1 MCENTLEFMLKGMF
15 ESELYQKLTSPNC
28 KGLAEHHSESQNSEL
43 DLNLEQQSK
52 CCNGFGSL
60 RCFFS
65 NNKFCFKADT
75 NFKFKTKLDTD
86 HSSSA
91 SKPQSISDSP
101 SKDETAFSK
110 MERLNKDTEEFGH
123 VAWQFLSER
132 FVPYLELLE
141 HCKISNNQYGPII
154 RDTLEKYFADILKI
168 DLSSLNKYW
177 REQKLDKQNMTI
189 LQFALK
195 LMYTL
200 SRGSSKI
207 DQSWRKT
214 HKKELDSLRMLY
226 ERINMSIQT
235 KQLSSDSNDENS
247 KWIQSI
253 LSFYSFLFTDEENA
267 NSVKELITDSNV
279 PALNCARSIISFSQV
294 SDVIDTQIDKISQS
308 LENDL
313 TLNRKRSFPA
323 SSVQSSQDQAELIRS
338 IRRKRSNRSNVN
350 FLAMDGCESPNVE
363 SMGPIDQRGN
373 ISNLGAYMNKTKLDQ
388 PRNYSSQQDALMLK
402 NKLSASKYILNTHKK
417 QEKSKILKYSPFK
430 AREDS
435 IKSKSKLRKNI
446 LSKKTSGSNSFLGT
460 TLQQKAWMAIK
471 KGNKQPH
478 GSSRTKRPV
487 GILGLISQ
495 ASFAKINAKEVVESD
510 LQVCEEMSEPLTSQT
525 PRNSS
530 LKQVDA
536 VMNDDSILQERDS
549 NLAEA
554 NSTDRALVYNTPTK
568 SNRESQEIQNNEF
581 DF

>member
-15 ESELYQKLTSPNC
+15 EGELYQKLTSPNC
-28 KGLAEHHSESQNSEL
+28 KGLAEHHSESQISEL

-60 RCFFS
+60 KCFFS

-75 NFKFKTKLDTD
+75 NFKFKNKQDTD

-91 SKPQSISDSP
+91 SKPQSILDSP
-101 SKDETAFSK
+101 SKEEAALSK
-110 MERLNKDTEEFGH
+110 MEKLNRDTEEFGH
-123 VAWQFLSER
+123 VAWLFLSER

-141 HCKISNNQYGPII
+141 HWKISNNHYGPII
-154 RDTLEKYFADILKI
+154 RDTLEKYFSDILKI
-168 DLSSLNKYW
+168 DLSSMSKYW
-177 REQKLDKQNMTI
+177 REQKLDKQNMTV

-200 SRGSSKI
+200 SRGLSKI
-207 DQSWRKT
+207 DQSWRRT
-214 HKKELDSLRMLY
+214 HKKELDWLRMLY
-226 ERINMSIQT
+226 ERINMSLQT
-235 KQLSSDSNDENS
+235 KQLSSDSNDESS

-253 LSFYSFLFTDEENA
+253 LSFYSFLFTDQENA
-267 NSVKELITDSNV
+267 SIVKELITDSNV

-294 SDVIDTQIDKISQS
+294 SDVIDNQVDKISQS

-338 IRRKRSNRSNVN
+338 IRRKRSNRWNAN
-350 FLAMDGCESPNVE
+350 FLAIDGCESPNID
-363 SMGPIDQRGN
+363 SMGAIDQRGN
-373 ISNLGAYMNKTKLDQ
+373 ISNLGAYLNKTKLDQ
-388 PRNYSSQQDALMLK
+388 PRNYSSQQDALFIK
-402 NKLSASKYILNTHKK
+402 NKLSASKYVLNTHKK

-435 IKSKSKLRKNI
+435 IKSKSIQRKTM

-460 TLQQKAWMAIK
+460 TLQQKASMAIK
-471 KGNKQPH
+471 KGNKQSQD
-478 GSSRTKRPV
+478 SSRTKRAAGV
-487 GILGLISQ
+487 LGLISQ
-495 ASFAKINAKEVVESD
+495 ASFAKLNAKEVVNSD
-510 LQVCEEMSEPLTSQT
+510 LQICEEMSEPQTSQT
-525 PRNSS
+525 PRNSN
-530 LKQVDA
+530 LNQVDA
-536 VMNDDSILQERDS
+536 VMKDDSILQERDS
-549 NLAEA
+549 NLAEPS
-554 NSTDRALVYNTPTK
+554 STERALVYNTPTK